1 MDGFA
6 LVPLP
11 SNLSLWNAKTTEQ
24 WMIEYGLCSKER
36 TIYGLSDKGK
46 LRILQQDE
54 AGVQTS
60 MADWD
65 EWIAAVGEIGTLVM
79 IAASLL

>member
-1 MDGFA
+1 MLEHG
-6 LVPLP
+6 
-11 SNLSLWNAKTTEQ
+11 LSSE
-24 WMIEYGLCSKER
+24 ER
-36 TIYGLSDKGK
+36 IIYGLSDSGK
-46 LRILQQDE
+46 LMRLQQDE
-54 AGVQTS
+54 AGIQTS